1 MDGAKQLE
9 KTRREIAKKLDKDK
23 EACAAREQ
31 ELSEA
36 AAALE
41 EAQKR
46 VSAAQNAKRKQ
57 SASKLALEVG
67 QWPLLSPHPCPPFSL
82 YRGCVGDRHRGA
94 TDTGLGTG
102 GDERG
107 DARAEGE
114 QPTSQGADT
123 GVPSAARQE
132 QRRRLGRGV
141 SSAALVLGGT
151 PRKFMPGAQFL
162 HGSRLSVLGDD
173 TEDEWPQGAHARV
186 LA

>member
-1 MDGAKQLE
+1 MARSNSRKP
-9 KTRREIAKKLDKDK
+9 
-23 EACAAREQ
+23 AARLPRNSTRTRKPAPPGSRNYLRPQ
-31 ELSEA
+31 RRWRRRRSEC
-36 AAALE
+36 
-41 EAQKR
+41 R
-46 VSAAQNAKRKQ
+46 RRRMP
-57 SASKLALEVG
+57 SASKQHPSSPSRLDSGHSFLLILVHPFPCFVAALATGIVG
-67 QWPLLSPHPCPPFSL
+67 RLTQVS
-82 YRGCVGDRHRGA
+82 
-94 TDTGLGTG
+94 GTG
-102 GDERG
+102 GDEGG